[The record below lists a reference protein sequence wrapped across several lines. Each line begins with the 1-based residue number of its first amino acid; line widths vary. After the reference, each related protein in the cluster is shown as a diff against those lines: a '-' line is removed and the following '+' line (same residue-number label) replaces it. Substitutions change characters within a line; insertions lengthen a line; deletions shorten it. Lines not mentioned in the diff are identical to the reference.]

1 MPIRIPNDLPAADV
15 LEQENIFVM
24 NQNRAGS
31 QDIRP
36 LEIVLL
42 NLMPTKVVTETQLS
56 RLLGNTPLQVNLS
69 LMHTTSHRS
78 KNTPQD
84 HLLSFYKDF
93 GDLKHRKFDG
103 MVITGAPV
111 EQLPFEEVDYW
122 QELCQ
127 IMQWSKTNV
136 HSTLHICWGAQAG
149 LYYHYG
155 IPKHDLDKKLFGVF
169 PHQADY
175 KRAILLRGFDDTF
188 YAPHSRHTTVLRED
202 IEKCP
207 ELRILASS
215 REAGVYAVMTKHGKQ
230 IFVMG
235 HGEYD
240 PDTLDREYRR
250 DKALGLPI
258 AVPANYYP
266 DDDDTREPLVTWRGH
281 ANLLF
286 SNWLNYFVYQTTP
299 YDIMTVGSAATYEK
313 GE

>member
-15 LEQENIFVM
+15 LQQENIFVM

-56 RLLGNTPLQVNLS
+56 RRLGNTPLQVNLS

>member
-15 LEQENIFVM
+15 LQQENIFVM

-207 ELRILASS
+207 ELRILASY

>member
-15 LEQENIFVM
+15 LQQENIFVM

-127 IMQWSKTNV
+127 IMAWSKTNV

-215 REAGVYAVMTKHGKQ
+215 REAGVYAAMTKHGKQ